1 MKRNL
6 HMEKGEADGV
16 EEGEAGA
23 EEACSSCSGAAFY
36 AHPDT
41 RESSG

>member
-1 MKRNL
+1 
-6 HMEKGEADGV
+6 MEKGVAEVEA
-16 EEGEAGA
+16 EGEAGA